1 MKISGTLAHMII
13 VLRTLAAAL
22 VAVTLSFALGNPD
35 RTDERAVVA
44 ASACEI
50 VPCE

>member
-1 MKISGTLAHMII
+1 MII

-35 RTDERAVVA
+35 KADEAAMVA
-44 ASACEI
+44 TSSCQI
-50 VPCE
+50 IPCD

>member
-1 MKISGTLAHMII
+1 MII

-35 RTDERAVVA
+35 TADEGSTVT
-44 ASACEI
+44 ASSCQI
-50 VPCE
+50 IPCD